1 MNHHQL
7 SKLDLG
13 YISLFLDNDEIIDGF
28 GESKHVSDVIA
39 KFAKDVSGYCEYAQ
53 SKFPNDYQ
61 LYVPDFW
68 HIAFGRAKC
77 LTQEDGQMLWDVASF
92 LLDVMLPMQAAGVAR
107 RISFMQFEQEEIA
120 IEHEFGGSVFVWSMP

>member
-13 YISLFLDNDEIIDGF
+13 YISLFLDNDEVVNGL
-28 GESKHVSDVIA
+28 GESKRVSEVIA
-39 KFAKDVSGYCEYAQ
+39 NFGRDVQEYCTYVNSE
-53 SKFPNDYQ
+53 FPPGYQ

-77 LTQEDGQMLWDVASF
+77 LTQEDGQLLWDVSSF
-92 LLDVMLPMQAAGVAR
+92 LVDVMAALQASKVVR
-107 RISFMQFEQEEIA
+107 RIHAVEFAKEGIDVGP
-120 IEHEFGGSVFVWSMP
+120 EFGGSLFIWC